1 MSNMKFYALFSNNG
15 THDTLDGI
23 FLSPRKALEALQD
36 TTARWRDDDDELI
49 GDKRSWT
56 LAQLACVHQN
66 PAIYELTEEQL
77 GRLDIELHDL
87 VSVGHVRLSND
98 DPRLG
103 RYADEVSSEE
113 E

>member
-1 MSNMKFYALFSNNG
+1 MSNMKFYALFADNG
-15 THDTLDGI
+15 TRDTLAGI

-36 TTARWRDDDDELI
+36 KTVGWRDDDDELI

-56 LAQLACVHQN
+56 LAQLERVHQD
-66 PAIYELTEEQL
+66 PFICELTAEEL
-77 GRLDIELHDL
+77 ECLDLELHEWDTP
-87 VSVGHVRLSND
+87 GIQLSND